1 MPLKNSTKNSAAMLL
16 GIFWSVG
23 ISIFAVYSFVA
34 HQTYF
39 ASIAFPIAVIH
50 STYKFHGQ
58 IRGES
63 RVSPLSFLLFM
74 GGFYLVIAGLI
85 FQPLSYYVG
94 PILLLIG
101 ALHFVIGYWAYQN
114 LSEQQSN

>member
-1 MPLKNSTKNSAAMLL
+1 MPLKNSTKNNAAVLL

-23 ISIFAVYSFVA
+23 ISILAVYSFVA

-39 ASIAFPIAVIH
+39 ASIAIPITVIH
-50 STYKFHGQ
+50 ATYKFHGQ
-58 IRGES
+58 IRGDS
-63 RVSPLSFLLFM
+63 RVSLLSFLLFIS
-74 GGFYLVIAGLI
+74 GLYLVIAGLM
-85 FQPLSYYVG
+85 FQSFPYYVG

-101 ALHFVIGYWAYQN
+101 ALHFVIGYWTYQN

>member
-1 MPLKNSTKNSAAMLL
+1 MPLKNSTKNNVAILL

-39 ASIAFPIAVIH
+39 ASIVCPIAVIA

-63 RVSPLSFLLFM
+63 RVSPLSFFLFF
-74 GGFYLVIAGLI
+74 GGLCLVIAGLL

>member
-1 MPLKNSTKNSAAMLL
+1 
-16 GIFWSVG
+16 
-23 ISIFAVYSFVA
+23 
-34 HQTYF
+34 
-39 ASIAFPIAVIH
+39 VIH

-63 RVSPLSFLLFM
+63 RVSPLSFFLFF
-74 GGFYLVIAGLI
+74 GGLCLVIAGLL

-94 PILLLIG
+94 PILLIIG

-114 LSEQQSN
+114 SSEQQSN